1 LSFIFSY
8 LDAAIP
14 SPAVGVPSGW
24 HHEAASGAR
33 PMCLMD
39 AQSVPFG
46 LVPPAT
52 AFLTQ
57 SHDLNPTF
65 NTTQGVQS
73 IRQKRLLSE
82 GGEALMCG

>member
-1 LSFIFSY
+1 
-8 LDAAIP
+8 
-14 SPAVGVPSGW
+14 
-24 HHEAASGAR
+24 
-33 PMCLMD
+33 MCLMD

-57 SHDLNPTF
+57 AHDLNPTF